1 MSDKRIPCTLT
12 VQPWF
17 ADHSVAG
24 KIVLP
29 AVETMLLLAAK
40 CLAVYPEIDTR
51 VMENVRFGKLLEIP
65 GNAATVPV
73 LVECVADTDNR
84 VQAKLLSH
92 KQLATMARIKEHG
105 EISFPTG
112 KGTTGLPATI
122 DPAPP
127 PGTVKIVDSAQ
138 VYRDLIPFG
147 RYYQTLQES
156 LYLSDCQAWG
166 KLQAPELPFIDPV
179 QNIIGSPFPLDG
191 ALHAACVLG
200 RQFVDFSPFPVAF
213 ERRAITR
220 PTQPGGRYLTRASM
234 TSLTGDEL
242 VFDLHIFNIDGQ
254 LYETVTGIRM
264 RDVGKA
270 IIKQAE
276 K

>member
-1 MSDKRIPCTLT
+1 MSDKRIPCILT

-17 ADHSVAG
+17 QDHSVDG

-40 CLAVYPEIDTR
+40 CVTVHPEIDIR
-51 VMENVRFGKLLEIP
+51 VMEDVRFGKFLEIP
-65 GNAATVPV
+65 RNAATVPT
-73 LVECVADTDNR
+73 LVECTAGTDNR

-92 KQLATMARIKEHG
+92 MQLAAMARIKEHG
-105 EISFPTG
+105 QIFFPTAARNM
-112 KGTTGLPATI
+112 GLPANI
-122 DPAPP
+122 DPAPLAD
-127 PGTVKIVDSAQ
+127 TVKFVDSAQ
-138 VYRDLIPFG
+138 VYRDLVPFG
-147 RYYQTLQES
+147 RYYQTLQET

-166 KLQAPELPFIDPV
+166 KLQAPELPFVDPV

-200 RQFVDFSPFPVAF
+200 QQFVDFPPFPVGF
-213 ERRAITR
+213 ERRIIFR
-220 PTQPGGRYLTRASM
+220 PSQPGGKYLTRVSM

-242 VFDLHIFNIDGQ
+242 VFDLHIFNDDGQ

-264 RDVGKA
+264 RDVSKA
-270 IIKQAE
+270 MKISAVE
-276 K
+276 